1 VRVGWPAPEKKVGG
15 GIYREA
21 RSDGRP
27 IAAAARAGW
36 GAEATREWVRAREA
50 GGRRLRPEV
59 AAGAFDGAARAADG
73 NRGRRGWRLKT
84 IHVQGGPAQPRWDFL
99 RMLSLPTNA
108 NQTRV
113 QIYTVMNVCA
123 VSARVCDDSPDID
136 VVRAMQRKHVS
147 LPSRPAW

>member
-73 NRGRRGWRLKT
+73 NRGRRGWMLKT
-84 IHVQGGPAQPRWDFL
+84 IHVRGGPAQMGF
-99 RMLSLPTNA
+99 S
-108 NQTRV
+108 
-113 QIYTVMNVCA
+113 
-123 VSARVCDDSPDID
+123 SD
-136 VVRAMQRKHVS
+136 VVSPHERKPNQGPNLH
-147 LPSRPAW
+147 RHE